1 MNTAILRKFSAEMEI
16 SQEEIEA
23 LFDSYLR
30 SPELAKLG
38 KLISER
44 LGRELKPYDIW
55 YDGFKARNSFPEDK
69 LTAKTSALYPNPDA
83 FKADMPEM
91 LKKLGWSSDR
101 AKYLADKI
109 VVDPARGSG
118 HAWGAGMRGAKSH
131 LRTRISEKGMDYKG
145 YNIAVHEFGHNV
157 EQTISLYDVDYYTMS
172 GVPNTAVTEALAFVF
187 QHRDLF
193 LLGIKE
199 NDPEAEKLEIL
210 DAAWSLMEIM
220 GVGMTEMLVWKWL
233 YENPGATAAQL
244 KEKTIDI
251 AAETWNKYYAP
262 VFGVQDSPV
271 LAIYSHT
278 IDVPL
283 YLPNYSYG
291 HIVQFQI
298 ENYLKDKKLA
308 SEVDRMF
315 SQGRLSPQQWMMGAV
330 GSKIS
335 AEPILESLREVLD

>member
-1 MNTAILRKFSAEMEI
+1 
-16 SQEEIEA
+16 
-23 LFDSYLR
+23 
-30 SPELAKLG
+30 
-38 KLISER
+38 
-44 LGRELKPYDIW
+44 
-55 YDGFKARNSFPEDK
+55 
-69 LTAKTSALYPNPDA
+69 
-83 FKADMPEM
+83 
-91 LKKLGWSSDR
+91 
-101 AKYLADKI
+101 
-109 VVDPARGSG
+109 
-118 HAWGAGMRGAKSH
+118 
-131 LRTRISEKGMDYKG
+131 
-145 YNIAVHEFGHNV
+145 
-157 EQTISLYDVDYYTMS
+157 
-172 GVPNTAVTEALAFVF
+172 
-187 QHRDLF
+187 
-193 LLGIKE
+193 
-199 NDPEAEKLEIL
+199 
-210 DAAWSLMEIM
+210 
-220 GVGMTEMLVWKWL
+220 MLVWKWL

>member
-1 MNTAILRKFSAEMEI
+1 
-16 SQEEIEA
+16 
-23 LFDSYLR
+23 
-30 SPELAKLG
+30 
-38 KLISER
+38 
-44 LGRELKPYDIW
+44 
-55 YDGFKARNSFPEDK
+55 
-69 LTAKTSALYPNPDA
+69 
-83 FKADMPEM
+83 
-91 LKKLGWSSDR
+91 
-101 AKYLADKI
+101 
-109 VVDPARGSG
+109 
-118 HAWGAGMRGAKSH
+118 
-131 LRTRISEKGMDYKG
+131 
-145 YNIAVHEFGHNV
+145 
-157 EQTISLYDVDYYTMS
+157 MS
-172 GVPNTAVTEALAFVF
+172 GGPNTAVTEALAFVF